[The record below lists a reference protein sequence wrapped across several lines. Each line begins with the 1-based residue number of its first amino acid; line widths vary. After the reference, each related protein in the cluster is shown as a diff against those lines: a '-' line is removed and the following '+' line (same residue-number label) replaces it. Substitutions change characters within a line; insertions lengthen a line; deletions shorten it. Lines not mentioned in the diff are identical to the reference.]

1 MRRLARVRKAI
12 VTAIGMAVALVL
24 LVPQESI
31 PERWRP
37 IVGLVLAV
45 GTVVG
50 VYKVRN
56 HQPVTREDLQR
67 RVDYLARPPRQH
79 VRREDRGP

>member
-1 MRRLARVRKAI
+1 MRRVARVRKAI
-12 VTAIGMAVALVL
+12 VTAVGMAVALVL
-24 LVPQESI
+24 LVPEESI

-37 IVGLVLAV
+37 VVGLVLAV

-50 VYKVRN
+50 VYQVRN
-56 HQPVTREDLQR
+56 HQPVSRQDVARKIDYHQPTR
-67 RVDYLARPPRQH
+67 H

>member
-12 VTAIGMAVALVL
+12 VTAVGMAVALVL
-24 LVPQESI
+24 LVPEENI

-45 GTVVG
+45 GTVAG

-56 HQPVTREDLQR
+56 HQPVTRGDVQR
-67 RVDYLARPPRQH
+67 KIDYHQPTRH